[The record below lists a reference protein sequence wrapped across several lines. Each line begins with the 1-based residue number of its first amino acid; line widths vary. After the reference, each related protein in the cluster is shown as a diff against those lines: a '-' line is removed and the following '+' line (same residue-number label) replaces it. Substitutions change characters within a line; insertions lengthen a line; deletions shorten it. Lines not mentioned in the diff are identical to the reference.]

1 MLTGL
6 TFDQFDLMGN
16 IFNSLPCFVFDVSPF
31 LSLMENLYGNPSFSL
46 LLFLSLHL
54 LVVSSLYQRF
64 SPVDNY
70 LINCG
75 SSDEV
80 SVDGN
85 NRKFMGDSVKSDS
98 VLMCGT
104 RTISIRD
111 SNPDLG
117 LSPIYHTARVFTKP
131 SKYEF
136 EIRDKGTHAV
146 RIHFHQLNSAKYD
159 VSDALFHVSVNGFL
173 VLSNFTDRNLLV
185 YRVNVGGPKVTP
197 FNDSLWRT
205 WVPDEEFLKF
215 SEGSSRVYTSGRIR
229 YQMGGASREV
239 CPDNVYNSARVISS
253 SNATVP
259 NHNITWGFDVVE
271 GYKYLVRMHFCD
283 IASIAIG
290 LIYFNVHVDGHLVYK
305 DMDLSYI
312 TNEVLSSPFYAD
324 FVVDGDSSGV
334 LTVSVGPSSKSFPYA
349 VDGILNGVEIMKLNN
364 SMGSLDGEVSV
375 EQVLKNWPRGNI
387 GVSVALFA
395 SVCLLL
401 TASLLMHRRRV
412 GVKDSVAWS
421 PLPMDISKGNL
432 KSNNQFSCGKSAVF
446 FFLNTLYY
454 VGCIN
459 TMWFNPKICF
469 PIFSCSLCIDVLLGD
484 SATVRK

>member
-1 MLTGL
+1 
-6 TFDQFDLMGN
+6 
-16 IFNSLPCFVFDVSPF
+16 
-31 LSLMENLYGNPSFSL
+31 MENLYGNPSFSL

-173 VLSNFTDRNLLV
+173 VLSNFTGYDNENARIKEYLIWVDAEKLVIGFIPSKRSKFAFVNAIEVISAPKDLIADTAQFVNGDSVENFDGLTKQALEVV

-349 VDGILNGVEIMKLNN
+349 VDAILNGVEIMKLNN

-432 KSNNQFSCGKSAVF
+432 KSNNQFSGGKVE
-446 FFLNTLYY
+446 
-454 VGCIN
+454 
-459 TMWFNPKICF
+459 
-469 PIFSCSLCIDVLLGD
+469 CS
-484 SATVRK
+484 